1 MTSRHWLVP
10 DARAWFAP
18 VAWSLGL
25 AALTVTYA
33 NVALQ
38 LFHARRFLPGTKFVI
53 EQAYAGL
60 HAPSQVEGLALA
72 YPPIPI
78 IAFAVLGRPEI
89 ASTVFAVAATL
100 ALIGLA
106 MCTSDLISTVL
117 LVLALLTPAVTT
129 DALADASAWLF
140 AAMLAWS
147 MYLLVRFTE
156 REYSV
161 YLFGAGL
168 LIAFGSFIDVRIGAF
183 AALASV
189 SLFVLYALKRQP
201 YEGLSVIVAMIFPIV
216 YFAAAWAFVSW
227 VFERQL
233 ALLVPHLNLRPV
245 LAAYPVAIA
254 SFVVATCVGISCRT
268 AYRRFAIAIF
278 LSLLVIVFLASITG
292 LAFGAGEFA
301 LLGLAC
307 SLAAVTQVENVWL
320 RRFAALVVLA
330 SAVALSYTLPPLVP
344 QTLNLRATETIAP
357 PAVTHASWES
367 YVVGI
372 RLTLAVLL
380 GVGVVLLGIHSL
392 KKLTGSTA

>member
-1 MTSRHWLVP
+1 MTSRHLVP

-38 LFHARRFLPGTKFVI
+38 LFHARKFLPGTKFVI

-78 IAFAVLGRPEI
+78 IAFAVLGRPEV
-89 ASTVFAVAATL
+89 ASTVFAVVGTL
-100 ALIGLA
+100 ALVGLA
-106 MCTSDLISTVL
+106 ICTSDLIASVL
-117 LVLALLTPAVTT
+117 LVLALLVPTVTEE
-129 DALADASAWLF
+129 ALADASAWLF

-227 VFERQL
+227 VFERHMS
-233 ALLVPHLNLRPV
+233 LLVPHLNLRPV

-254 SFVVATCVGISCRT
+254 SFVVAACVAISCRS

-357 PAVTHASWES
+357 PVVTHASWES

-380 GVGVVLLGIHSL
+380 GIGVVLLGIHSL